1 MDILERVGQAVMKG
15 KWRESPQVTQEA
27 LDAGCDPQAI
37 LKVMIDT
44 MDTVGEEFRVAN
56 MFIPEVLVSAKA
68 MKDGMEI
75 LRPLLSSTDMNRTG
89 TVVIGTVQGDMHD
102 VGKSLVAMLMEGA
115 GFEVHDLGVD
125 VSATSFVEAVKAHNS
140 DIVGMSSLLTTTVP
154 FMLDTI
160 RSLEEA
166 GLRESVKVLV
176 GGAPVTP
183 EFAESIGADG
193 YAPDAPS
200 AVSKA
205 RELVGKAQP
214 PPMREKGAE

>member
-1 MDILERVGQAVMKG
+1 MDFLERVSQAVMKG
-15 KWRESPQVTQEA
+15 EWRESPQVTREA
-27 LDAGCDPQAI
+27 LDAGCDPHAI
-37 LKVMIDT
+37 LKVMIDA

-68 MKDGMEI
+68 MKEGMEI

-125 VSATSFVEAVKAHNS
+125 VSAAKFVAAVKAHNT
-140 DIVGMSSLLTTTVP
+140 DIVGMSSLLTTTTP

-193 YAPDAPS
+193 YAPDAPT

-214 PPMREKGAE
+214 PPTREKGAE